1 MTERTRTLLEQVK
14 EANDQLM
21 DREHRNLILG
31 LAMQLE
37 FLEAELAAQRSR
49 TNRLLHTIQ
58 ELEARDM

>member
-37 FLEAELAAQRSR
+37 SLEAELAAQRSR